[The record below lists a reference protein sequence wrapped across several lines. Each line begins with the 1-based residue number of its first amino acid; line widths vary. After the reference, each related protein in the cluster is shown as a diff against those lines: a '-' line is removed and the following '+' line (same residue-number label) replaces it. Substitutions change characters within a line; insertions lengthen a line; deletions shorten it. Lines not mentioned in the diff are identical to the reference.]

1 MLFKLLMFTG
11 LLQQEYW
18 SGLPFPLP
26 VDHFVSEL
34 SPKTCPSWVALHGVA
49 HSFIELCKSLHHGK
63 AVIHE
68 GAESMDKALTPGK
81 IEDKG
86 EEGGRG

>member
-34 SPKTCPSWVALHGVA
+34 SPKTCPSWVAPHGVA

-68 GAESMDKALTPGK
+68 RDP
-81 IEDKG
+81 
-86 EEGGRG
+86 